1 MYIVEHIDGN
11 GVKRKLLLSDAEYQ
25 ASLHRAQENPGDLNP
40 QKLREVTG
48 EKNLNEPKRDQ
59 LNG

>member
-1 MYIVEHIDGN
+1 MYIVVHTDEN
-11 GVKRKLLLSDAEYQ
+11 GVERRLLLSDAEYQ
-25 ASLHRAQENPGDLNP
+25 ASLHRAQENPGALNP
-40 QKLREVTG
+40 QKLRELTG

>member
-1 MYIVEHIDGN
+1 MYIVVHTDEN
-11 GVKRKLLLSDAEYQ
+11 GVERRLLLSDAAYH
-25 ASLHRAQENPGDLNP
+25 ASLHRAQENPGDLKP

-48 EKNLNEPKRDQ
+48 EKNLNAPKRDQ